1 MSNLFETA
9 NDVINLSNTML
20 EGLQHIAQQMEE
32 GQLGETL
39 FLFEDV
45 LEAFALIQ
53 NSMGLLLAKEKQ
65 GELEVSSRELRDSM
79 ERLARAYEQGSL
91 EKARL
96 EVQSNLLTAFHKWQ
110 DQLQSSLKQYLES

>member
-9 NDVINLSNTML
+9 RDVIDLSNTMQ
-20 EGLQHIAQQMEE
+20 EGMQYIAQRIE
-32 GQLGETL
+32 GERFNETL

-45 LEAFALIQ
+45 LEAFASIQ
-53 NSMGLLLAKEKQ
+53 TSVGLLVELEKQ
-65 GELEVSSRELRDSM
+65 GELEDSSRILRESM
-79 ERLARAYEQGSL
+79 ERLARAYEEGSL

-96 EVQSNLLTAFHKWQ
+96 EVQTTLLAAFKKWQ

>member
-1 MSNLFETA
+1 MSKLFETA

-20 EGLQHIAQQMEE
+20 EGLQHIAQRMEE
-32 GQLGETL
+32 GQLKETL

-45 LEAFALIQ
+45 MEGFASIQ
-53 NSMGLLLAKEKQ
+53 TSIGLLLEPDRQA
-65 GELEVSSRELRDSM
+65 ELEYSSRGLRDSM
-79 ERLARAYEQGSL
+79 ERLARAYEEGSQ

-96 EVQSNLLTAFHKWQ
+96 EVQSSLLAAYYKWQ